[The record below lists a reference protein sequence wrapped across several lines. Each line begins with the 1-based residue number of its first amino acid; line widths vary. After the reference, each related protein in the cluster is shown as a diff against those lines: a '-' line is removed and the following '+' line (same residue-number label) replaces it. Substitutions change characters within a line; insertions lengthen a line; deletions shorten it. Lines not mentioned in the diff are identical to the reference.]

1 VLEPEAKWLA
11 KPAGEEPC
19 GLALCLSGGGYRA
32 MLFHLGALWRL
43 NQLGYLG
50 KLDRVSSVSGGSIAA
65 GVLAKHW
72 DSLQF
77 DANGTA
83 SNFEQTVVP
92 DLHGLAN
99 RTVDAPAILG
109 GLFWF
114 GSIGNRVAGAYK
126 RHLFG
131 SLKLSDLPD
140 KPRFVFNATNLQT
153 GSLWRFSKPYMADY
167 KVGQV
172 LDPDV
177 ELATAVA
184 ASSAFPPFLSPVKLK
199 LDEGAI
205 VPFDSHTPE
214 LHKEPYTR
222 KVVLS
227 DGGVY
232 DNLGLETALGR
243 CDVLLVSDGGGK
255 LKPAK
260 RPWRNWPMHTLRV
273 LGVIDSQVRALRAR
287 DLVDGFDARRERGE
301 SGGALWAIRTPI
313 ASYEL
318 PDALPA
324 PKSQADVLAATKTRL
339 GKLPE
344 ERQQQLVN
352 WGYAVSDAALRRYM
366 GPGSAPEFPYPDA
379 GIG

>member
-1 VLEPEAKWLA
+1 
-11 KPAGEEPC
+11 
-19 GLALCLSGGGYRA
+19 

-72 DSLQF
+72 ASLQF
-77 DANGTA
+77 DENGHA
-83 SNFEQTVVP
+83 PNFQSTVGA
-92 DLHGLAN
+92 DIHGLAS

-114 GSIGNRVAGAYK
+114 GSIGNRVAGAYR

-140 KPRFVFNATNLQT
+140 HPRFVFNATNLQT
-153 GSLWRFSKPYMADY
+153 GSLWRFEKPYMADY
-167 KVGQV
+167 RVGQV
-172 LDPDV
+172 LKPEV

-199 LDEGAI
+199 IDEGAM
-205 VPFDSHTPE
+205 VPFPDKPPPV

-222 KVVLS
+222 TAVLS

-232 DNLGLETALGR
+232 DNLGLQAAVGR
-243 CDVLLVSDGGGK
+243 CEVVLVSDGGGK
-255 LKPAK
+255 LKPVK

-273 LGVIDSQVRALRAR
+273 LGVIDSQVRALRAI
-287 DLVDGFDARRERGE
+287 DLVDGFEARRERGE
-301 SGGALWAIRTPI
+301 PGGGLWTIRTPI
-313 ASYEL
+313 ASYGVS
-318 PDALPA
+318 DALPA
-324 PKSQADVLAATKTRL
+324 PENRTDELAATPTRL

-352 WGYAVSDAALRRYM
+352 WGYAASDAALRRYM
-366 GPGSAPEFPYPDA
+366 APGPRPEFPYPA
-379 GIG
+379 TGVG

>member
-1 VLEPEAKWLA
+1 VLEQ
-11 KPAGEEPC
+11 PAAEEPC
-19 GLALCLSGGGYRA
+19 ELALCLSGGGYRA

-43 NQLGYLG
+43 NELGYLG

-72 DSLQF
+72 DSLEF
-77 DANGTA
+77 DSEGHSPRFQA
-83 SNFEQTVVP
+83 TVAA
-92 DLHGLAN
+92 DIHGLAG

-114 GSIGNRVAGAYK
+114 GSIGNRVAAAYR

-131 SLKLSDLPD
+131 SLRLSNLPD

-153 GSLWRFSKPYMADY
+153 GSLFRFSKPYMADY

-172 LDPDV
+172 KRPEL

-184 ASSAFPPFLSPVKLK
+184 ASSAFPPVLSPVRLD
-199 LDEGAI
+199 LDEGAM
-205 VPFDSHTPE
+205 VPFDDRTPP
-214 LHKEPYTR
+214 LHREPYTR

-243 CDVLLVSDGGGK
+243 CDVLLVSDGGGR
-255 LKPAK
+255 LKPAE
-260 RPWRNWPMHTLRV
+260 RPRRAWPLQTMRV
-273 LGVIDSQVRALRAR
+273 LGVIDSQVRALRAI
-287 DLVDGFDARRERGE
+287 DLVDGFEARRERNQP
-301 SGGALWAIRTPI
+301 GGALWTIRTPI
-313 ASYEL
+313 GSYGV
-318 PDALPA
+318 PDALPV
-324 PKSQADVLAATKTRL
+324 PETRTDVLAATPTRL

-352 WGYAVSDAALRRYM
+352 WGYAASDAALRRYM
-366 GPGSAPEFPYPDA
+366 APGPAPAYPYPA
-379 GIG
+379 TGVG